1 MRSSEMIL
9 FRVFPLL
16 VLVHLTLC
24 VGVNAQGNPPFD
36 LNTYRQFLLNN
47 QNMNTEQLL
56 SMYSGGKFNKSAT
69 TNFPASL
76 YSDSILL
83 KLKLTGYEQSLIEK
97 HGFMVSDRLKRISF
111 GSALHEIYNYDLPV
125 FVSTDAILHAI
136 HMSYDANLKNLEMTL
151 LIPKLENLL
160 RGLRSQVL
168 VLDAT
173 YAGHPEMK
181 KSIRD
186 IDVYLTVPGKLLGIF
201 SSPVFNENKG
211 LVDSLMTM
219 IQNEQP
225 SSIRLFSSTARSYDF
240 SQFTVRG
247 HYTESEALGKY
258 FKAMIWLGR
267 TELALISPKNA
278 ELKFDENDLKRQTI
292 DAVLV
297 AEASIPGNS
306 TSLLSDMDEIIKTMV
321 GESDNVTLPHIK
333 SLMTATRIQNA
344 ADLLDLTKFRA
355 FQDSLNQ
362 KSFAFQRIN
371 SQILISDPS
380 NPDEIVPA
388 SAFLLLGQRFIID
401 SYITGNVVYDKIKF
415 EGKKVWRGLPSAF
428 DVLFGLGNNASAQ
441 LLQKEFETYHYQP
454 NLASLRFLIDSYD
467 QNFWDASVYTSW
479 LNAIRSLNPPDDRSG
494 FPAFMQ
500 TAAWWQEK
508 MNTQLASWSQLR
520 HDNLLYA
527 KQSYTGGTT
536 CSYPESYVE
545 PIPDF
550 YRSVKNLAFNISEK
564 FKTGAIANQQ
574 VSNFW
579 KRFSAVAD
587 TLEIIAGKELSGTL
601 LTQVEKDFL
610 KRMLFSQV
618 MCGVIYDGWYFNLY
632 FTGEEGFLKKDY
644 VIADIHTCP
653 TDAAGNMVGW
663 VQHVG
668 TGPVNL
674 AVVTTNLPDGRLV
687 SFVGPVMSYYEKVT
701 DSFKRMTD
709 EEWVT
714 EHQFLKPKRPDF
726 VNIYLAD
733 SLGGPLSEGSTLI
746 LGINEI
752 FDKGEVPEKMVLGS
766 NYPNPFN
773 PSTKIEFSIP
783 QRQFTKLIVY
793 NLLGQ
798 VVKVIAKKEM
808 NAGHYSVEWD
818 GTDDSGHEVSSGSY
832 LLYLASGPEIKSRQ
846 MILIR

>member
-1 MRSSEMIL
+1 M
-9 FRVFPLL
+9 VF
-16 VLVHLTLC
+16 
-24 VGVNAQGNPPFD
+24 AQGNSQFD
-36 LNTYRQFLLNN
+36 LVAYRQFLLDN
-47 QNMNTEQLL
+47 QNMNTGQLL
-56 SMYSGGKFNKSAT
+56 SMYSGGKFNKNAT
-69 TNFPASL
+69 TNFHSAL
-76 YSDSILL
+76 YSDSIISRYN
-83 KLKLTGYEQSLIEK
+83 LTAYEQSLIEN
-97 HGFMVSDRLKRISF
+97 HGFMVTDRLRRISF
-111 GSALHEIYNYDLPV
+111 GSAFHEIYNYDLPV

-136 HMSYDANLKNLEMTL
+136 HMSYDANLKNLELQL

-160 RGLRSQVL
+160 RGLRSQVS
-168 VLDAT
+168 VLDGV

-186 IDVYLTVPGKLLGIF
+186 LDVYLTVPGKLLGIF
-201 SSPVFNENKG
+201 SSPVFPENNG
-211 LVDSLMTM
+211 FVDSLMSM
-219 IQNEQP
+219 IQAESP
-225 SSIRLFSSTARSYDF
+225 MSVSLFSSTPRQYDF

-267 TELALISPKNA
+267 TELALISPKNV
-278 ELKFDENDLKRQTI
+278 EPQPSESDIQRQLI
-292 DAVLV
+292 DAVLI
-297 AEASIPGNS
+297 AEASVPGNS
-306 TSLLSDMDEIIKTMV
+306 AALLSDMDEIIKTMV
-321 GESDNVTLPHIK
+321 GESDNVTLQNIK
-333 SLMTATRIQNA
+333 TLITVTQIQNA
-344 ADLLDLTKFRA
+344 ADLLDLNKFRA
-355 FQDSLNQ
+355 FQDELKS

-401 SYITGNVVYDKIKF
+401 SYLTGNVVFDKIKF

-454 NLASLRFLIDSYD
+454 NLASLRYLIDSYD
-467 QNFWDASVYTSW
+467 QGFWDASVYTSW
-479 LNAIRSLNPPDDRSG
+479 LNAIRSLNPPEDRSK

-508 MNTQLASWSQLR
+508 MNTQLASWAQLR

-527 KQSYTGGTT
+527 KQSYTGGTS

-545 PIPDF
+545 PIPVF
-550 YRSVKNLAFNISEK
+550 YRSVKNLAFTISEK
-564 FKTGAIANQQ
+564 FKSGAIANPQI
-574 VSNFW
+574 SAFW
-579 KRFSAVAD
+579 KRFSSVAD
-587 TLEIIAGKELSGTL
+587 TLEIISEKELLGTM
-601 LTQVEKDFL
+601 LTSVEKAFL
-610 KRMLFSQV
+610 KRMLFTQP
-618 MCGVIYDGWYFNLY
+618 MCGEMYNGWYLGLF
-632 FTGEEGFLKKDY
+632 FTGEEGLLKKDY

-663 VQHVG
+663 IQHVG
-668 TGPVNL
+668 TGPLNL
-674 AVVTTNLPDGRLV
+674 AVVTANLPDGQLV

-714 EHQFLKPKRPDF
+714 EHQFAKPKRPDF

-733 SLGGPLSEGSTLI
+733 TLGGQLSEGSSLI
-746 LGINEI
+746 LGINETRDNREI
-752 FDKGEVPEKMVLGS
+752 PETMVLGR

-783 QRQFTKLIVY
+783 QRQYTSLFVY

-798 VVKVIAKKEM
+798 VVKVICRKEM
-808 NAGHYSVEWD
+808 NSGNYIVEWD
-818 GTDDSGHEVSSGSY
+818 GTDDSGNEVASGTY
-832 LLYLASGPEIKSRQ
+832 LLYLASGREIKTRQ
-846 MILIR
+846 MILIK

>member
-1 MRSSEMIL
+1 MFQIRTLIYSFFFGLFISS
-9 FRVFPLL
+9 L
-16 VLVHLTLC
+16 VL
-24 VGVNAQGNPPFD
+24 GQANQPFD
-36 LNTYRQFLLNN
+36 VESYRQFLKNN
-47 QNMNTEQLL
+47 QNLTSEQLL
-56 SMYSGGKFNKSAT
+56 VMYSGGKFNKTALTDFSSA
-69 TNFPASL
+69 F
-76 YSDSILL
+76 YSDSILSRY
-83 KLKLTGYEQSLIEK
+83 KLTSYEQSLIEK
-97 HGFMVSDRLKRISF
+97 HGFMVSDRLRMKSF
-111 GSALHEIYNYDLPV
+111 GDAFHSIYNYDLPV
-125 FVSTDAILHAI
+125 FVSTDAILHAV
-136 HMSYDANLKNLEMTL
+136 HMSYDANLKNLELQL

-168 VLDAT
+168 VLDAV
-173 YAGHPEMK
+173 YAGNPEMK

-201 SSPVFNENKG
+201 SSPVFPENKG
-211 LVDSLMTM
+211 LVDSLMIM
-219 IQNEQP
+219 IQKESP
-225 SSIRLFSSTARSYDF
+225 ETLALFSSTPRSYDF

-247 HYTESEALGKY
+247 HYTESEQLGKY

-267 TELALISPKNA
+267 TDLALIAPVNSIPA
-278 ELKFDENDLKRQTI
+278 PSEADIQRQVI
-292 DAVLV
+292 DAVLI
-297 AEASIPGNS
+297 AEASVPGNS
-306 TSLLSDMDEIIKTMV
+306 TTLLSDMDEIIKTMV
-321 GESDNVTLPHIK
+321 GESDNVTLPNLKTLISAVK
-333 SLMTATRIQNA
+333 IQNA
-344 ADLLDLTKFRA
+344 ADLLDLNTFRA
-355 FQDSLNQ
+355 FQDSLKV

-380 NPDEIVPA
+380 NPDDIAPA
-388 SAFLLLGQRFIID
+388 SAFLILGQRFIID
-401 SYITGNVVYDKIKF
+401 SYVTGNVVFDKIKF
-415 EGKKVWRGLPSAF
+415 EGRKVWRGLPSSF
-428 DVLFGLGNNASAQ
+428 DVLFALGNNASAQ
-441 LLQKEFETYHYQP
+441 LLQNELEMYHYQP
-454 NLASLRFLIDSYD
+454 NLASLRYLIDSYGQD
-467 QNFWDASVYTSW
+467 FWDASVYTSW
-479 LNAIRSLNPPDDRSG
+479 LNSIRSLNPPEDRSG

-508 MNTQLASWSQLR
+508 MNTQLSSWAQLR

-545 PIPDF
+545 PIPAF

-564 FKTGAIANQQ
+564 FKTGSIANLQ

-579 KRFSAVAD
+579 KRFSEIAD
-587 TLEIIAGKELSGTL
+587 TLEGISEKELSGTQL
-601 LTQVEKDFL
+601 SSIEKSFL
-610 KRMLFSQV
+610 KRMLFTQA
-618 MCGVIYDGWYFNLY
+618 MCGVIYDGWYFNLF

-674 AVVTTNLPDGRLV
+674 AVVTANLPDGRLF

-714 EHQFLKPKRPDF
+714 EHQFSKPKRPDF

-733 SLGGPLSEGSTLI
+733 TLGGPLEEGRSLI
-746 LGINEI
+746 LGLNEV
-752 FDKGEVPEKMVLGS
+752 KEKHQVPDQLVLGK

-773 PSTKIEFSIP
+773 PSTKVEFSIP
-783 QRQFTKLIVY
+783 QKQFTTFQIY

-798 VVKVIAKKEM
+798 KVKVLISREM
-808 NAGHYSVEWD
+808 NSGSYIIEWD
-818 GTDDSGHEVSSGSY
+818 GTDDAGREVCSGTYIYYLRSGTE
-832 LLYLASGPEIKSRQ
+832 LKSGQ
-846 MILIR
+846 MMLVK